1 MAEMVTPSPLDQE
14 KWFRSD
20 SQFHHLYP
28 LSIQQLAKKH
38 WTPLAIAEKA
48 SRFLVTENDVRI
60 LDIGSGAGKFCL
72 SAAFYKPRAVY
83 YGVEQR
89 KNLIA
94 HAEVA
99 RNILKMRNVSFIH
112 GNFTQLDFKMFD
124 HFYFYNS
131 FYENLAFSD
140 KIDNSINHSVELY
153 NYYSRFL
160 LKQLD
165 QTAAGTKLVT
175 FSSLGDEV
183 PRSFR
188 LIEAETESLL
198 RFWIKE

>member
-1 MAEMVTPSPLDQE
+1 MAEMVTPSPLDLE
-14 KWFRSD
+14 KWFSSD

-28 LSIQQLAKKH
+28 TSIQLLAKKH
-38 WTPLAIAEKA
+38 WTPLSIAEKA
-48 SRFLVTENDVRI
+48 SRFLVTEDNARI

-72 SAAFYKPRAVY
+72 GAAFYKPQGIY

-99 RNILKMRNVSFIH
+99 RQILRMRNVTFIH
-112 GNFTQLDFKMFD
+112 GNFMQLDFKTFD

-140 KIDNSINHSVELY
+140 KIDSTVSHSVELY

-160 LKQLD
+160 RKQLD
-165 QTAAGTKLVT
+165 QTVAGTRLVT

-183 PRSFR
+183 PRSFK
-188 LIEAETESLL
+188 LIEAEMESLL
-198 RFWIKE
+198 RFWMKE